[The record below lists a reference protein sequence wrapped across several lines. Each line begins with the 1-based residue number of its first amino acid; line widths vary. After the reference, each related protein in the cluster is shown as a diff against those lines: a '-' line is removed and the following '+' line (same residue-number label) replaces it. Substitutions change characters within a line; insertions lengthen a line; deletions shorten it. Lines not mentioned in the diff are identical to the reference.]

1 LTDGASNL
9 PQPVPVLDPTR
20 YGEGVYRRR
29 IRIATAE
36 PGVVRAELED
46 DYHHFRCT
54 LTHDGGVITGCEGE
68 AVRHPWTTCPGA
80 MGLLRSLAGTP
91 LDARSTAI
99 LGRVRGNDHCT
110 HLIDLAGLAIAHAHA
125 GRATRQYDLT
135 IPDRVGTRSEPVL
148 ERDGEVFLRWVVEG
162 STIVDPQP
170 FDGVG
175 VTGGFRDFVD
185 RELDVDT
192 AEAAVVLRRGTM
204 ISWGRMTPLDD
215 AHLAADLGPGM
226 LGSCHT
232 FTVGTADRAE
242 RKRGSTWDFTDAP
255 ERLLDDGWL

>member
-1 LTDGASNL
+1 LTV
-9 PQPVPVLDPTR
+9 PVPVLDPTR

-29 IRIATAE
+29 IRIATTA
-36 PGVVRAELED
+36 PGVVQAELED

-54 LTHDGGVITGCEGE
+54 LTHADGLITGCQGE

-80 MGLLRSLAGTP
+80 MGLLQSLAGMLLEP
-91 LDARSTAI
+91 RSTAI
-99 LGRVRGNDHCT
+99 LGRVRGNEHCT
-110 HLIDLAGLAIAHAHA
+110 HLVDLAGLAIAHAYS
-125 GRATRQYDLT
+125 GRVARQYDLT

-148 ERDGEVFLRWVVEG
+148 ERDGEVVLRWVVEE
-162 STIVDPQP
+162 STIVDPPP
-170 FDGVG
+170 FAGVG
-175 VTGGFRDFVD
+175 VTGGFRDFVE

-215 AHLAADLGPGM
+215 ARVAADLGPGM

-232 FTVGTADRAE
+232 FTAGTAEHAE
-242 RKRGSTWDFTDAP
+242 RKRGSTWDFTGAP
-255 ERLLDDGWL
+255 DRLLDDGWL